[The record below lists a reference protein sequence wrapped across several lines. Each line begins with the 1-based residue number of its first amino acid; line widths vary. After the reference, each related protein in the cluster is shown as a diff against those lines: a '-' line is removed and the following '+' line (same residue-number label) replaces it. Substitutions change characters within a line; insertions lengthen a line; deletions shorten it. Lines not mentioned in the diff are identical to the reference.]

1 MMMMMM
7 VMMMMVVIQMTTTQ
21 DKHDDDDE
29 ENEYDDH
36 DGDDDGW
43 TVEVGSRSLRRTLPR
58 CVREKATYQT
68 MSIKKSRALCN

>member
-1 MMMMMM
+1 MMMMM

-43 TVEVGSRSLRRTLPR
+43 TVEVGSRSLRRTLRR
-58 CVREKATYQT
+58 CFREFTNQVNKPPNLNY
-68 MSIKKSRALCN
+68 IHLL